1 MTKVNTINTDVT
13 TIKSTNLPN
22 IQALTSTIQNTQTL
36 INNFNNSTQTFNNN
50 LTNGS
55 QISQTLINNIN
66 TSISNLNANLPNI
79 STYTNQINT
88 LNSELASLKNGINY
102 NNILAIIKNI
112 ILNHRNFS
120 CQTLHLNNTYK
131 IHFCKGKNNGCGVGG
146 GWGSNPY
153 TSDTSYCGAG
163 LHSGYIG
170 LGGGCALLTLTPGH
184 SSYMGSEKNGVSTSS
199 YGSYGQSITY
209 IS

>member
-88 LNSELASLKNGINY
+88 LNRQRCVID
-102 NNILAIIKNI
+102 
-112 ILNHRNFS
+112 R
-120 CQTLHLNNTYK
+120 Q
-131 IHFCKGKNNGCGVGG
+131 GVRPK
-146 GWGSNPY
+146 WIFWSQ
-153 TSDTSYCGAG
+153 
-163 LHSGYIG
+163 IF
-170 LGGGCALLTLTPGH
+170 
-184 SSYMGSEKNGVSTSS
+184 
-199 YGSYGQSITY
+199 
-209 IS
+209 